1 MNQLSILYSEISIS
15 FTFLMLNFDLMWI
28 NASLKKETY
37 DNEEEDHNSHGK
49 YNFCFT

>member
-1 MNQLSILYSEISIS
+1 
-15 FTFLMLNFDLMWI
+15 MWI
-28 NASLKKETY
+28 NGSLKKETY